1 MRKYFNL
8 SQEEFGKRL
17 GVTRDVIGNIE
28 LNRLAKPEQKL
39 SLLKLICSEFGINET
54 WLIDGIGDMVDE
66 TAETYI
72 DKLVQ
77 QYGLDDMDRK
87 ILQVYIDLPDAHRAI
102 IKNYIKSITSV
113 LPTENDI
120 DVAKELEVYRKEL
133 EIEKKAKE
141 KSLALDYTNE
151 KNA

>member
-1 MRKYFNL
+1 M
-8 SQEEFGKRL
+8 
-17 GVTRDVIGNIE
+17 
-28 LNRLAKPEQKL
+28 NRLAKPEQKL

-77 QYGLDDMDRK
+77 QYSLDDMDRK

>member
-1 MRKYFNL
+1 
-8 SQEEFGKRL
+8 
-17 GVTRDVIGNIE
+17 
-28 LNRLAKPEQKL
+28 
-39 SLLKLICSEFGINET
+39 
-54 WLIDGIGDMVDE
+54 MVDE

-113 LPTENDI
+113 LTAENDI
-120 DVAKELEVYRKEL
+120 DVAKELEIYRKEL

-141 KSLALDYTNE
+141 KSLALDYTREE
-151 KNA
+151 KDA